1 MPPKFKYKS
10 NKDQY
15 GPFPLTNRFGVDQ
28 VPLEMNSR
36 HYTLETKGTSDD
48 VFVRG
53 PKKDIEKRQA
63 TLQLAIR
70 VKGKQIVK
78 PTLIMRYEFPPGLAS
93 RKVKF
98 EGKIGRE
105 DEFYDKRVDVM
116 WQDNI

>member
-1 MPPKFKYKS
+1 MPPKCKYKS
-10 NKDQY
+10 NKDRY

-36 HYTLETKGTSDD
+36 HYTLETKGTTDA
-48 VFVRG
+48 VFIRG

-78 PTLIMRYEFPPGLAS
+78 PTLIMRNIQSQCLERNDF
-93 RKVKF
+93 
-98 EGKIGRE
+98 GK
-105 DEFYDKRVDVM
+105 
-116 WQDNI
+116 